1 MMQFM
6 RDRVKM
12 IYWVVILSFVL
23 LMFLGWGVGDWQAPN
38 RVAST
43 GTVVVVNGEE
53 VPRSAWDQRSA
64 AILRQMRARSGD
76 TNAEGD
82 VLRSRDQAYD

>member
-38 RVAST
+38 RVADA
-43 GTVVVVNGEE
+43 GTIAIVNGEE
-53 VPRSAWDQRSA
+53 ISRAEWEDQAQS
-64 AILRQMRARSGD
+64 ILRTVRQRNGGSTTESDILRAR
-76 TNAEGD
+76 
-82 VLRSRDQAYD
+82 DQD